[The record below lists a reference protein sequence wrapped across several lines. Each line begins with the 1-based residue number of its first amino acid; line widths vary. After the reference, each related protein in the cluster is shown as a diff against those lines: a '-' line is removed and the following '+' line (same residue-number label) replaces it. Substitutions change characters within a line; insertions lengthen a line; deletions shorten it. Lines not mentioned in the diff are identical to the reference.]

1 MRSNRLTFAVLLA
14 ALAMLGP
21 FSIDTYMPSFPDIG
35 RTFGA
40 SSLELQF
47 TISAFLA
54 PFAIMSLFHGAL
66 ADSFGRR
73 PVIIANLA
81 LFVVASAGCALAL
94 AFHQLLWF
102 RAMQGFAGGA
112 GLIVGRAMIRDSF
125 AGDEAQRMMSTV
137 TMIFG
142 VAPAIAPIVGGW
154 LQSGF
159 GWRAVFV
166 FLAAYSALLL
176 AACCWRLPETLPR
189 RERQPFALR
198 ALLASY
204 GKVLGSGRF
213 LLLSSAVAFN
223 FSGFFLYIAAAPM
236 VVYQWLGLNENQF
249 AWLFLPGISGIVI
262 GAFISGRVAG
272 RLKPA
277 QTVRLGFGVMFAAVA
292 CNVGYHAAAAPA
304 LPWTVLCVMLYT
316 MGMAIAMPTL
326 TLLALDLFPHNRG
339 MAASLQ
345 GSQHGMFTAITAVAI
360 VPHVAESALA
370 VALTA
375 AALLAC
381 GFLCAFVYLRMP
393 KVPEI
398 PHA

>member
-1 MRSNRLTFAVLLA
+1 MFAVLLA

-35 RTFGA
+35 RSFGA
-40 SSLELQF
+40 TYLELQF

-54 PFAIMSLFHGAL
+54 TFAIMALFHGAI

-73 PVIIANLA
+73 PVILVNLA
-81 LFVVASAGCALAL
+81 LFIVASAGCALAQ

-102 RAMQGFAGGA
+102 RALQGLAGGA
-112 GLIVGRAMIRDSF
+112 GLIIGRAMIRDSF

-142 VAPAIAPIVGGW
+142 LAPAVAPIVGGW
-154 LQSGF
+154 LQGWF

-166 FLAAYSALLL
+166 FLAAYSAILF
-176 AACCWRLPETLPR
+176 AACCWRLPETLPL
-189 RERQPFALR
+189 RERQPFVPR
-198 ALLASY
+198 SLLANY
-204 GKVLGSGRF
+204 YKLLGSVRF
-213 LLLSSAVAFN
+213 GLLSSAIAFN
-223 FSGFFLYIAAAPM
+223 FCAFFLYIAAAP
-236 VVYQWLGLNENQF
+236 VVIYQWLGLNENQF

-262 GAFISGRVAG
+262 GAFISGRIAG
-272 RLKPA
+272 RLGPRP
-277 QTVRLGFGVMFAAVA
+277 TLGLGYGVMFAAVA
-292 CNVGYHAAAAPA
+292 CNVGFHAVLAPA

-316 MGMAIAMPTL
+316 TGMAIAMPTL

-345 GSQHGMFTAITAVAI
+345 AFQHSMFTALAAVAI

-375 AALLAC
+375 AALLIC
-381 GFLCAFVYLRMP
+381 GVLCAVVYLRMP
-393 KVPEI
+393 KIPESKS
-398 PHA
+398 A

>member
-1 MRSNRLTFAVLLA
+1 
-14 ALAMLGP
+14 
-21 FSIDTYMPSFPDIG
+21 MPSFPDIG

-40 SSLELQF
+40 TSFELQF

-54 PFAIMSLFHGAL
+54 TFAIMALFHGAI

-73 PVIIANLA
+73 PVILVNLA
-81 LFVVASAGCALAL
+81 LFVAASAGCALAQ

-102 RAMQGFAGGA
+102 RALQGLAGGA
-112 GLIVGRAMIRDSF
+112 GLIIGRAMIRDSF

-142 VAPAIAPIVGGW
+142 LAPAIAPIVGGW
-154 LQSGF
+154 LQAWF
-159 GWRAVFV
+159 GWRSVFA
-166 FLAAYSALLL
+166 FLAAYSALLFVV
-176 AACCWRLPETLPR
+176 CCWRLPETLSSR
-189 RERQPFALR
+189 DHQPFVLR
-198 ALLASY
+198 SLFANY
-204 GKVLGSGRF
+204 YRVFGSVRF
-213 LLLSSAVAFN
+213 GLLSSAIAFN
-223 FSGFFLYIAAAPM
+223 FCAFFLYIAAAP
-236 VVYQWLGLNENQF
+236 VVIYQWLGLTERQF

-272 RLKPA
+272 RLVPK
-277 QTVRLGFGVMFAAVA
+277 QTLHLGFAVMFAAVA
-292 CNVGYHAAAAPA
+292 CNVGYHAVAAPA

-339 MAASLQ
+339 MAASVQ
-345 GSQHGMFTAITAVAI
+345 AFQHSLFTAIAAVAI

-375 AALLAC
+375 ASLLAC

-393 KVPEI
+393 NIAENKS
-398 PHA
+398 A